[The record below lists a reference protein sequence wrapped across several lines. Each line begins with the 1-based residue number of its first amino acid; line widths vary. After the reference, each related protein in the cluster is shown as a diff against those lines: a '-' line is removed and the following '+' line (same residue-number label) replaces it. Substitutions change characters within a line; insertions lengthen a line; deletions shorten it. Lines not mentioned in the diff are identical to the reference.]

1 MFCFKSLNFI
11 VFEYLLNIHIKN
23 FNFVQNL
30 RYNLLLWKESLSF
43 IFKIY
48 FYFLLNIGFPSGSV
62 IRIHPPMQET
72 QEMRVWSLSWEDP
85 LEKEMATH
93 SSILAWRIPWILQ
106 EPEGCSPWGHRESD
120 ATEHAHTHT
129 HTHTHRADLQCCVSF
144 RCTTKWVSY
153 IYTYMH
159 SFFRFYSHIGHYRV
173 LNRVPHTVYF

>member
-1 MFCFKSLNFI
+1 MFCFKWLNFI

-23 FNFVQNL
+23 FNFAQNL
-30 RYNLLLWKESLSF
+30 RYNLLLRKESISF
-43 IFKIY
+43 IFKIN

-72 QEMRVWSLSWEDP
+72 QEMWVQFLSWEDP

-93 SSILAWRIPWILQ
+93 SSILAWRIPWTE

-120 ATEHAHTHT
+120 ATEHTHT
-129 HTHTHRADLQCCVSF
+129 HTADLQCCVSF

-159 SFFRFYSHIGHYRV
+159 SFFRFYAHIGHYRV
-173 LNRVPHTVYF
+173 LNRVPHIVYF